1 MKHTNMTNPMQKTK
15 YILLAVALLLPVAI
29 HAQSFEGLWATGSA
43 LDGGI
48 VQLTKRPDGL
58 FRFAGALKAGELKIM
73 TTETFVQ
80 GTTQFLKP
88 SYVDSYLINHG
99 LRYGLTKDESQEGW
113 VVSFQED
120 TYRFLVDP
128 VNRTLT
134 GELMLPWNEVL
145 IAGSAFLGGS
155 NSVEWD
161 RNAMLPFTRDHD
173 QPYVFTWTGELGVYS
188 DVVEPGRFKLEGQ
201 MTWGPRELHP
211 YVQDEDILQ
220 ASQMR
225 TGGDDTK
232 WRVSQNGTYRITVN
246 LFTETIHA
254 ELLNLPGTTSPTAVR
269 ATEDRRQSGEVVSV
283 YDLSG
288 RPLDKPRKGINLMRM
303 ADGSVRKVICKE

>member
-1 MKHTNMTNPMQKTK
+1 
-15 YILLAVALLLPVAI
+15 
-29 HAQSFEGLWATGSA
+29 
-43 LDGGI
+43 
-48 VQLTKRPDGL
+48 
-58 FRFAGALKAGELKIM
+58 
-73 TTETFVQ
+73 
-80 GTTQFLKP
+80 
-88 SYVDSYLINHG
+88 
-99 LRYGLTKDESQEGW
+99 
-113 VVSFQED
+113 
-120 TYRFLVDP
+120 
-128 VNRTLT
+128 
-134 GELMLPWNEVL
+134 MLPWNEVL

-161 RNAMLPFTRDHD
+161 RNAMLPFTRDHN

-211 YVQDEDILQ
+211 FVQDEDILQ

-254 ELLNLPGTTSPTAVR
+254 ELLNLPGTTSPTAVI
-269 ATEDRRQSGEVVSV
+269 ATEDKRQSGEVVSV